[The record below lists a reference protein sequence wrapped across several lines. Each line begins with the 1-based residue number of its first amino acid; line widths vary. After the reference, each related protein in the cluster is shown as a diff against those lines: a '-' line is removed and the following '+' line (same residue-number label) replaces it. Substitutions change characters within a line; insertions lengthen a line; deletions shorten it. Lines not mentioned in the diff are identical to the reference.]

1 MGPPVSGALQSFYL
15 FLIHRF
21 GFLFLVGSSVGEF
34 SFYGKRNSD
43 LSMLIRPH
51 FVGFGCMRHSVEENP
66 SSVY

>member
-1 MGPPVSGALQSFYL
+1 MGPTVSGALQGFHL

-21 GFLFLVGSSVGEF
+21 GFYFLVSSFVVEF
-34 SFYGKRNSD
+34 SFCGKRNSD
-43 LSMLIRPH
+43 LSMLFRPH